1 MAYLILITLI
11 LKKMRLGAAVLAHL
25 IQSMPAVA
33 VKQLGDY
40 LSFFTNLSAPLH
52 QIAQA
57 TNGG

>member
-33 VKQLGDY
+33 VK
-40 LSFFTNLSAPLH
+40 
-52 QIAQA
+52 
-57 TNGG
+57 